1 MKRNTKFSI
10 KAKLLTA
17 IIPITSAMI
26 IALVIIA
33 YNVSASMIRQNA
45 ESLLET
51 SVAKQTAGIEAW
63 MTENLNSFGS
73 AKKAIE
79 EAHPD
84 AKTLQKMVNGYYNF
98 NTNSPD
104 GLYIA
109 DQSGKVIKAGKS
121 EALVESEIRLEGDA
135 MRGGRVND
143 ALVELQHSLAYR
155 PAGLH
160 ALGDLGEI
168 GVKAD
173 A

>member
-1 MKRNTKFSI
+1 MSPLF
-10 KAKLLTA
+10 A
-17 IIPITSAMI
+17 SAMM
-26 IALVIIA
+26 
-33 YNVSASMIRQNA
+33 NCSENGH
-45 ESLLET
+45 
-51 SVAKQTAGIEAW
+51 SV
-63 MTENLNSFGS
+63 
-73 AKKAIE
+73 
-79 EAHPD
+79 H
-84 AKTLQKMVNGYYNF
+84 
-98 NTNSPD
+98 
-104 GLYIA
+104 
-109 DQSGKVIKAGKS
+109 S